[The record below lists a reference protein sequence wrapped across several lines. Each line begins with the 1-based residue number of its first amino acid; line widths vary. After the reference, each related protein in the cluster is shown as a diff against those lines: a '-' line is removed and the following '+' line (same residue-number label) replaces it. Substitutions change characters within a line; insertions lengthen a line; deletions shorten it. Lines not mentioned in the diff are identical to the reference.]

1 MLVRDVKSCW
11 SDVKRVVPQ
20 GSILGLLFFVLYVN
34 HLPYSIQQRRVK
46 QYADDTTLSGDVLD
60 LEKLKNDA
68 ERVAK
73 WVEANKLRL
82 NVMKTNL
89 LLMSR
94 KRRAQEL
101 QQVKLKVNNQELIT
115 SNRVKCLGVGGA

>member
-1 MLVRDVKSCW
+1 M
-11 SDVKRVVPQ
+11 
-20 GSILGLLFFVLYVN
+20 GLLFFVLYVN
-34 HLPYSIQQRRVK
+34 HLPYSIQQCRVK

-101 QQVKLKVNNQELIT
+101 QQVKVKVNNQELIR